1 MPALV
6 TKASMLI
13 MLETSTAVLKGQYL
27 GLLVE
32 VSHIM
37 SN

>member
-1 MPALV
+1 MDTIFMPALV

-27 GLLVE
+27 GK
-32 VSHIM
+32 
-37 SN
+37 